1 MNVALIVVTPKREGA
16 RRPINPF
23 LAERVV
29 VRAELFGSHLHGR
42 YIKLRVRTSCLTGLS
57 PTAGKSA
64 PSLAVRGQGS
74 YDLLN
79 DEAVAA
85 ALAEGHNIDM
95 RD

>member
-16 RRPINPF
+16 RRPINSF
-23 LAERVV
+23 LAHRVV
-29 VRAELFGSHLHGR
+29 VRAKLCGSRLHGR
-42 YIKLRVRTSCLTGLS
+42 SIKLKVHTNYLTGVF
-57 PTAGKSA
+57 PTAGRSA
-64 PSLAVRGQGS
+64 ASLAVRGQGN

-79 DEAVAA
+79 NEAVAA